1 MQNFIVW
8 MNPDREESAAAA
20 AKLNGAVLTAHTDG
34 AMAAIRREL
43 KIFGLEADLAVF
55 AQTCEEFAKQAN
67 ADMVCISSSNGDAV
81 AAVTYLEDGYAGE
94 GVSAVADMRYL
105 MSAYRQYFNRPDK
118 MVIFQVALQYLSDED
133 IAWIF
138 RRHSNAIIEWQ
149 SNEGLGLY
157 EFGFCLSDVLTD
169 GCRHVLREVVTCWLH
184 REILP
189 VLCAEPT

>member
-1 MQNFIVW
+1 MI
-8 MNPDREESAAAA
+8 
-20 AKLNGAVLTAHTDG
+20 
-34 AMAAIRREL
+34 L
-43 KIFGLEADLAVF
+43 KILGLGADLAVF

-157 EFGFCLSDVLTD
+157 EFGFSLSDVLPD
-169 GCRHVLREVVTCWLH
+169 GCRHVLREVVTGWLH

-189 VLCAEPT
+189 ELYAESA

>member
-34 AMAAIRREL
+34 VMAAIRREL
-43 KIFGLEADLAVF
+43 KRFGLGADLAVF

-67 ADMVCISSSNGDAV
+67 ADM
-81 AAVTYLEDGYAGE
+81 
-94 GVSAVADMRYL
+94 RYL
-105 MSAYRQYFNRPDK
+105 MPAYRQYFNRPDK
-118 MVIFQVALQYLSDED
+118 MVIFQGALQYLSDED

-138 RRHSNAIIEWQ
+138 RRHINAIIEWQ

-157 EFGFCLSDVLTD
+157 EFGFSLSDVLTD
-169 GCRHVLREVVTCWLH
+169 GCRHVLREVVTGWLN

-189 VLCAEPT
+189 ELYNV

>member
-8 MNPDREESAAAA
+8 MNPDREESATAA

-34 AMAAIRREL
+34 VMAAIGREL
-43 KIFGLEADLAVF
+43 KKMGLEADLAVF
-55 AQTCEEFAKQAN
+55 AQACEEFAKQAN

-149 SNEGLGLY
+149 SDKGLGLY
-157 EFGFCLSDVLTD
+157 EFGFSLSDVLTD
-169 GCRHVLREVVTCWLH
+169 GRRHVLREVVTGWLNS
-184 REILP
+184 EILP
-189 VLCAEPT
+189 VLCAEPA

>member
-43 KIFGLEADLAVF
+43 KSFGLGTDLAVF

-94 GVSAVADMRYL
+94 GVSAVADIRYL
-105 MSAYRQYFNRPDK
+105 MSVFRYCFNKPEKAIVLRD
-118 MVIFQVALQYLSDED
+118 ALNYLSDAD
-133 IAWIF
+133 YLAVQPPQQC
-138 RRHSNAIIEWQ
+138 H
-149 SNEGLGLY
+149 
-157 EFGFCLSDVLTD
+157 
-169 GCRHVLREVVTCWLH
+169 H
-184 REILP
+184 R
-189 VLCAEPT
+189 VAVG

>member
-43 KIFGLEADLAVF
+43 KILGLGADLAIF

-67 ADMVCISSSNGDAV
+67 ADMVCISSSNGDVV

-105 MSAYRQYFNRPDK
+105 
-118 MVIFQVALQYLSDED
+118 LSL
-133 IAWIF
+133 IHI
-138 RRHSNAIIEWQ
+138 
-149 SNEGLGLY
+149 
-157 EFGFCLSDVLTD
+157 
-169 GCRHVLREVVTCWLH
+169 
-184 REILP
+184 
-189 VLCAEPT
+189 

>member
-43 KIFGLEADLAVF
+43 KILGLGADLAIF

-138 RRHSNAIIEWQ
+138 LHYCI
-149 SNEGLGLY
+149 GLPSLLGSDDDISSLELWSKQNLRLIGLFSMVGCIL
-157 EFGFCLSDVLTD
+157 FGVPLLNKK
-169 GCRHVLREVVTCWLH
+169 R
-184 REILP
+184 
-189 VLCAEPT
+189 